1 MSPTQ
6 MKRSGILVV
15 SLRGIN
21 QGFWSH
27 LWCSSQ
33 SANIFSR
40 QCVFKGALKEIY
52 DNKKNALFSVLG
64 SIFADL
70 SSPVY

>member
-1 MSPTQ
+1 MTPTQ
-6 MKRSGILVV
+6 MERSGILVV
-15 SLRGIN
+15 SLRGII

-40 QCVFKGALKEIY
+40 QCVFTGALKEIY
-52 DNKKNALFSVLG
+52 DNKKRSRFR
-64 SIFADL
+64 F
-70 SSPVY
+70 